1 MFTTK
6 RKEMVAILENQITMK
21 LETKLKGVIVLL
33 TLTLLWMTVMWN
45 NDTSTIE
52 EQKST
57 INELGM
63 RNDSLHDELFIMS
76 IEVGRHELTRDFF
89 FDKHKNLQLEY
100 ENYLNH
106 ETE

>member
-1 MFTTK
+1 
-6 RKEMVAILENQITMK
+6 MK
-21 LETKLKGVIVLL
+21 IETKLKGVVVLL

-45 NDTSTIE
+45 NDTLIIE

-63 RNDSLHDELFIMS
+63 ENDSLHDELFIMS

-89 FDKHKNLQLEY
+89 FEKHKNLQLEY

>member
-1 MFTTK
+1 
-6 RKEMVAILENQITMK
+6 
-21 LETKLKGVIVLL
+21 
-33 TLTLLWMTVMWN
+33 
-45 NDTSTIE
+45 
-52 EQKST
+52 
-57 INELGM
+57 M